1 MRKVLYTL
9 PLLSLFASPVMAD
22 DLDTLNNLGQ
32 AEFRSLSED
41 LAAAVSYKA
50 VSPAEPLGIT
60 GIDVGVEVTSTSL
73 ENTEAFDA
81 ACDGCGTDT
90 LVIPKLH
97 LHKGLPAS
105 LDVGLMLGSVP
116 GSNIRLSGVEL
127 RYAILDGG
135 VATPALAVRASLSR
149 LDGVD
154 QLEMESRGLE
164 LTVSKGFTMLTPY
177 AGIGRNWIDSNPE
190 AGTSL
195 TDEEFT
201 QDKIFAGV
209 NLNMGLVNLAF
220 EGDRSGDANSYSA
233 KLGFR
238 F

>member
-9 PLLSLFASPVMAD
+9 PLLSLFAAPLMAD
-22 DLDTLNNLGQ
+22 DLDTLNDLNQ
-32 AEFRSLSED
+32 AQFRSLSED

-60 GIDVGVEVTSTSL
+60 GIDVGVEATSTSL

-81 ACDGCGTDT
+81 ACSGCGTDT

-116 GSNIRLSGVEL
+116 GSNIRVSGVEL

-164 LTVSKGFTMLTPY
+164 LTVSKGFTLLTPY
-177 AGIGRNWIDSNPE
+177 AGIGRNWIDSSPT
-190 AGTSL
+190 ADTGL
-195 TDEEFT
+195 TDEDFT
-201 QDKIFAGV
+201 QDKLFAGV